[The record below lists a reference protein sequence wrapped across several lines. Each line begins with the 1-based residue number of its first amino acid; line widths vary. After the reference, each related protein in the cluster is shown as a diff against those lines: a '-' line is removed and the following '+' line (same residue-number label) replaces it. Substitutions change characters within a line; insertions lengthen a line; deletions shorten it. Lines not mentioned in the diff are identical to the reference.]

1 MQIHAME
8 HWDENA
14 PKEGGQ
20 APDLLFLD
28 EAGKPLQLSQL
39 VRGGPVLLL
48 FFAGVEDPRG
58 RTLLRDYRDVTL
70 SLQLLGVKLYGV
82 SKSEPSAN
90 AFLRMEMGMGF
101 PLLANP
107 DGAEIRRFGMDDAVG
122 VFLLDRR
129 LRVVQRGQEGR
140 AEPAGILRFLRRGGL
155 REKKPTVLER
165 VTSFFKS
172 VQHGMKPQKPLTP

>member
-1 MQIHAME
+1 ME
-8 HWDENA
+8 HWDPSA

-20 APDLLFLD
+20 APDLMLLD

-39 VRGGPVLLL
+39 ARGGPILLL

-58 RTLLRDYRDVTL
+58 RALLRDYRDVTL

-82 SKSEPSAN
+82 SRSEPSAN
-90 AFLRMEMGMGF
+90 SFLRMEMGMGF

-122 VFLLDRR
+122 IFLIDRR
-129 LRVVQRGQEGR
+129 LAVVQRGQDAR
-140 AEPAGILRFLRRGGL
+140 AEPAGILRFLRRGGM
-155 REKKPTVLER
+155 RERKPTLMER
-165 VTSFFKS
+165 VANLFKS
-172 VQHGMKPQKPLTP
+172 VQHGMRPQKPLTP